1 MKYNFN
7 KKRQSELIYLS
18 NFDQISLVKTNLGLL
33 CTCKHML
40 EETFLNIAACLHL
53 SLCGLHIW
61 PRREKTCLRGVANNK
76 STDQPVHPRSLIS
89 AFVIRLLE
97 GIISRLAANKIPSV

>member
-61 PRREKTCLRGVANNK
+61 PRRVQGVANNK
-76 STDQPVHPRSLIS
+76 STDQPAHSRSLIS
-89 AFVIRLLE
+89 AFVVRLLE
-97 GIISRLAANKIPSV
+97 GIIPRLAANKIPSV